1 MKKMTMKTLM
11 KNAWTL
17 AKQGAA
23 KFGGKAIDYIAEAMK
38 KAWEIKRQ
46 FEGTSK
52 VDSFGSIEIK
62 VWFMNKNFTTEE
74 KFVADNSD
82 RHIERETA
90 KAVLIKFT
98 SKYGNLTKWVPKSC
112 LEN

>member
-17 AKQGAA
+17 ARQGAA

-46 FEGTSK
+46 FEGTAPGM
-52 VDSFGSIEIK
+52 GSLEIK
-62 VWFMNKNFTTEE
+62 AWFMNKNFTTEE

-82 RHIERETA
+82 RSIEKETA
-90 KAVLIKFT
+90 KAVLVKFT

-112 LEN
+112 LI

>member
-1 MKKMTMKTLM
+1 MRKMTMKVLM
-11 KNAWTL
+11 KNAWTF

-23 KFGGKAIDYIAEAMK
+23 KFGGKAIDYIAGAMK

-52 VDSFGSIEIK
+52 NDSFGSIEIK
-62 VWFMNKNFTTEE
+62 QWFMNKNFTSEE
-74 KFVADNSD
+74 RFAADNSD
-82 RHIERETA
+82 RVIERETA

-98 SKYGNLTKWVPKSC
+98 SKYGNVSKWVPKSC
-112 LEN
+112 LAN